1 MTTCAE
7 TAIESA
13 LDSARRRGK
22 SRLVGIFGKPVG
34 HTLSPSMQN
43 AAFEAAG
50 MAEWHYAAFE
60 VEPSELGEAIA
71 AIKKHR
77 LAGVNIT
84 VPHKEAVI
92 QYLDDLDAFARRI
105 GAVNTIAA
113 GADGLLLGYNTD
125 AGGFLKALDAEGF
138 SPDGKKVLVM
148 GAGGAAQAVVAA
160 LKSRGASEI
169 AVCDTAADRA
179 SRLAAKF
186 GAKVVDSARRAVGAG
201 LIVNASP
208 VGMKEGDPAIMSMDD
223 LSIVSAGAKDAF
235 VYDLVYNRKTELL
248 KSASLMGLR
257 HAGGLGMLL
266 HQGALAFEIWTG
278 RPAPLEAMKKALE
291 NKA

>member
-105 GAVNTIAA
+105 GAVNTIA
-113 GADGLLLGYNTD
+113 GSVGNSRLRHGCRQ
-125 AGGFLKALDAEGF
+125 
-138 SPDGKKVLVM
+138 S
-148 GAGGAAQAVVAA
+148 VAA
-160 LKSRGASEI
+160 GREVRREG
-169 AVCDTAADRA
+169 CR
-179 SRLAAKF
+179 F
-186 GAKVVDSARRAVGAG
+186 GA
-201 LIVNASP
+201 
-208 VGMKEGDPAIMSMDD
+208 
-223 LSIVSAGAKDAF
+223 
-235 VYDLVYNRKTELL
+235 
-248 KSASLMGLR
+248 
-257 HAGGLGMLL
+257 
-266 HQGALAFEIWTG
+266 TG
-278 RPAPLEAMKKALE
+278 RRSRFDSKRVPRRNERRRPRYYVDG
-291 NKA
+291 